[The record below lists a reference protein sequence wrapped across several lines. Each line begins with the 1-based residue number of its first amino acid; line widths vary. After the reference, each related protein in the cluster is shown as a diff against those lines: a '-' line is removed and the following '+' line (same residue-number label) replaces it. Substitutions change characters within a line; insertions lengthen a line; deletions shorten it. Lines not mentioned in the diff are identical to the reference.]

1 MDSAYAPYTSPPF
14 CQICHPLSNAG
25 NIVAH
30 KKFPFMD
37 GTNPLNYKVVLLG
50 NTGTGK
56 TTILLSKLF
65 DDGGRQK
72 HGPTIGVNCQDLHI
86 ALDHQDVTLNVWD
99 TAGQEVYHSIVPIYL
114 RNADAA
120 LLVYDIS
127 DTKSFDRLDAW
138 KSMLEEQQCTNIPL
152 FVVGNKIDLEELQ
165 KVEDRAAEE
174 YAKAIGATFHRVSAL
189 NGTGIER
196 LFEDVAVQVVQSER
210 RSLDERL
217 IEAPE
222 APQGGCKC

>member
-1 MDSAYAPYTSPPF
+1 MDNVN
-14 CQICHPLSNAG
+14 PLS
-25 NIVAH
+25 
-30 KKFPFMD
+30 
-37 GTNPLNYKVVLLG
+37 YKVVLLG

-86 ALDHQDVTLNVWD
+86 ALDHRNVTLNVWD

-120 LLVYDIS
+120 LLVYDIA
-127 DTKSFDRLDAW
+127 DAKSFDRLGAW
-138 KSMLEEQQCTNIPL
+138 KTMLEEQQCTNIPL
-152 FVVGNKIDLEELQ
+152 FVVANKIDLEEHQ
-165 KVEDRAAEE
+165 KVEDRSGEE
-174 YAKAIGATFHRVSAL
+174 YANRIGATFHRVSAL

-196 LFEDVAVQVVQSER
+196 LFESVASQVVQFEKQ
-210 RSLDERL
+210 SLEEKV
-217 IEAPE
+217 IGGEAVSTGRC
-222 APQGGCKC
+222 AC